1 MKEISVYADDSFTLK
16 ILPALKVAVGLGGA
30 GWGGGLGGVGW
41 GGGVGFWMEFL
52 ENFFKKSGG
61 MVLTPQQT
69 MQMFDTFSFH
79 NRKMKFSFISLF
91 LSS

>member
-1 MKEISVYADDSFTLK
+1 MFYFERSIKVRPVHVSVTDK
-16 ILPALKVAVGLGGA
+16 K
-30 GWGGGLGGVGW
+30 
-41 GGGVGFWMEFL
+41 VGFWMEFL
-52 ENFFKKSGG
+52 EKFFKKSGG

-79 NRKMKFSFISLF
+79 NRKMKFFFISLF

>member
-1 MKEISVYADDSFTLK
+1 MVLK
-16 ILPALKVAVGLGGA
+16 SI
-30 GWGGGLGGVGW
+30 
-41 GGGVGFWMEFL
+41 WMEFL
-52 ENFFKKSGG
+52 EIFFNKNGG

-79 NRKMKFSFISLF
+79 NRKMKFFFISLF

>member
-16 ILPALKVAVGLGGA
+16 ILPALKVAVGLGG
-30 GWGGGLGGVGW
+30 VGR
-41 GGGVGFWMEFL
+41 GVGFWMEFL
-52 ENFFKKSGG
+52 EKIFKKSGG

>member
-16 ILPALKVAVGLGGA
+16 ILPALKVAVGLGA
-30 GWGGGLGGVGW
+30 VGLGAVGW

-52 ENFFKKSGG
+52 EKIFKKSGG

>member
-1 MKEISVYADDSFTLK
+1 MVLK
-16 ILPALKVAVGLGGA
+16 SI
-30 GWGGGLGGVGW
+30 
-41 GGGVGFWMEFL
+41 WMEFL
-52 ENFFKKSGG
+52 EIFFNKNGG

>member
-16 ILPALKVAVGLGGA
+16 ILPALKVAVGLGA
-30 GWGGGLGGVGW
+30 VGW

-52 ENFFKKSGG
+52 EKIFKKSGG

>member
-16 ILPALKVAVGLGGA
+16 ILPALKVAV
-30 GWGGGLGGVGW
+30 GLGGVGW

>member
-16 ILPALKVAVGLGGA
+16 ILPALKVAVG
-30 GWGGGLGGVGW
+30 WGE
-41 GGGVGFWMEFL
+41 GVGFWMEFL
-52 ENFFKKSGG
+52 EKFFKKSGG

-79 NRKMKFSFISLF
+79 NRKMKFFFISLF